1 MKPLFLSVILASA
14 SPVALA
20 QVGGD
25 GAAIRAASAT
35 EQAAM
40 PGAAVSAPLPNAIET
55 AVMNDWLEAELD
67 QDLHKSVSE
76 VARRAYIQRM
86 FQPVWTEQGAQGLQD
101 VAGDLFKHGLASDDV
116 LASDLQQLIDQRFST
131 SNASEQ
137 AKADLALT
145 AAWLRIAS
153 AISGGLGDE
162 GEAVESGSNSARMAL
177 VSKKL
182 LEAGQGHTLSFQDF
196 ESGYPQYAAL
206 KGALAQ
212 YREIRDSG
220 GWLAIS
226 EGESLEAGDSDPRVP
241 AIRERLSVEGYTDRP
256 KDHTESMLF
265 ADADRSESVFLQGR
279 NSTAS
284 GNRRANLFRNAA
296 VTKTETNSK
305 LYSDDLVEAVK
316 TFQQRHG
323 IEVDGVIGPKTLAAM
338 NESVESKMARI
349 AGSMER
355 WRAQGA
361 EDQRY
366 IWANIPSYTV
376 EGWNGDTREISMKS
390 VVGMASRATPTF
402 NDEIEYTVANP
413 RWYAPVSIVAK
424 DKLPKLR
431 RDPSYAQR
439 ANFKI
444 YDRSSGAEVSA
455 YSVDWNDPS
464 SARKYRLVQQ
474 PGSGNALGELKII
487 FPNQYSIYLHGT
499 PSTHLF
505 DRAERAFS
513 SGCIRLEQPERM
525 AEWVASYDSNESL
538 DDVRDALS
546 TTRNTRI
553 DFQSRMP
560 IHITYMTVTVNDD
573 GTVNFWRDIYDR
585 TEGIRQVERMSSIG
599 QTANAQ
605 TSEATERG

>member
-1 MKPLFLSVILASA
+1 MKPLFVSIILASA

-20 QVGGD
+20 QLGGD
-25 GAAIRAASAT
+25 GAAIRAVSAT

-40 PGAAVSAPLPNAIET
+40 SGAAVSAPLPNAIET
-55 AVMNDWLEAELD
+55 AVMSDWFEAELNGEMSE
-67 QDLHKSVSE
+67 SVSE

-86 FQPVWTEQGAQGLQD
+86 FQPIWTRQGAESLQNA
-101 VAGDLFKHGLASDDV
+101 AGDLFEHGLASDEV
-116 LASDLQQLIDQRFST
+116 LDSDLEQLIDKRFSAG
-131 SNASEQ
+131 SKDEQ
-137 AKADLALT
+137 AEADLALT

-153 AISGGLGDE
+153 AISGGLSDE
-162 GEAVESGSNSARMAL
+162 GKAVTSNYGSAKMTL

-182 LEAGQGHTLSFQDF
+182 LEAGQGRTLSFQDF

-212 YREIRDSG
+212 YRDIRDAG
-220 GWLAIS
+220 GWLAIPD
-226 EGESLEAGDSDPRVP
+226 GESVEAGDSDPRIP
-241 AIRERLSVEGYTDRP
+241 AIRERLSVEGYIEAPENTEQMLLADAGKLQNVSIQKRNPEADGDRR
-256 KDHTESMLF
+256 TNLF
-265 ADADRSESVFLQGR
+265 ATTSVEK
-279 NSTAS
+279 STPDP
-284 GNRRANLFRNAA
+284 
-296 VTKTETNSK
+296 T
-305 LYSDDLVEAVK
+305 LYSEDLVEAVQ

-323 IEVDGVIGPKTLAAM
+323 IEPDGVIGPKTLSAL
-338 NESVESKMARI
+338 NESVESKIARI
-349 AGSMER
+349 ADSMER
-355 WRAQGA
+355 WRAQGPA
-361 EDQRY
+361 DAHY

-376 EGWNGDTREISMKS
+376 EGWNGDQREIAMKS

-431 RDPSYAQR
+431 RDPSYAKR

-464 SARKYRLVQQ
+464 SASNYRLVQQ
-474 PGSGNALGELKII
+474 PGSSNALGQLKII

-513 SGCIRLEQPERM
+513 SGCIRLEQPEKM
-525 AEWVASYDSNESL
+525 AEWVASYDGDERLNE
-538 DDVRDALS
+538 VRDALS
-546 TTRNTRI
+546 TTRNTRV

-585 TEGIRQVERMSSIG
+585 TEGIRQVERMSPIG
-599 QTANAQ
+599 QTASTQ
-605 TSEATERG
+605 TGEATERG

>member
-1 MKPLFLSVILASA
+1 MKPLFLSLILASA

-20 QVGGD
+20 QLGGD
-25 GAAIRAASAT
+25 GAAIRAVSAS

-40 PGAAVSAPLPNAIET
+40 SGAAVSAPLPHAIET
-55 AVMNDWLEAELD
+55 AVMGDWFETELD
-67 QDLHKSVSE
+67 GEMHKSVSE

-86 FQPVWTEQGAQGLQD
+86 FQPVWTEQGASSLQD
-101 VAGDLFKHGLASDDV
+101 VASDLFEHGLASDEV
-116 LASDLQQLIDQRFST
+116 LENDLQQLIDDRFS
-131 SNASEQ
+131 AQSEDQQ

-153 AISGGLGDE
+153 AISGGLNDE
-162 GEAVESGSNSARMAL
+162 GEAVNSGQGSARIAL

-182 LEAGQGHTLSFQDF
+182 LEAGQGRTLSFQDF

-212 YREIRDSG
+212 YRDIRDAG
-220 GWLAIS
+220 GWLAIP
-226 EGESLEAGDSDPRVP
+226 EGESIEAGDSDPRIP
-241 AIRERLSVEGYTDRP
+241 AIRQRLSVEGYIDAPDNDKKR
-256 KDHTESMLF
+256 MLF
-265 ADADRSESVFLQGR
+265 ADAGQLDTVSVQERHPEESGDRRTSLIA
-279 NSTAS
+279 AS
-284 GNRRANLFRNAA
+284 ND
-296 VTKTETNSK
+296 ETLTDQT
-305 LYSDDLVEAVK
+305 LYSDDLVEAVEL
-316 TFQQRHG
+316 FQQRHG
-323 IEVDGVIGPKTLAAM
+323 IETDGVIGPKTLAAM
-338 NESVESKMARI
+338 NESVESKIARI
-349 AGSMER
+349 ADSMER
-355 WRAQGA
+355 WRAQGPA
-361 EDQRY
+361 DAHY

-376 EGWNGDTREISMKS
+376 EGWNGATREIAMKS
-390 VVGMASRATPTF
+390 VVGMKSRETPTF
-402 NDEIEYTVANP
+402 NDEVEYTVANP

-455 YSVDWNDPS
+455 YSVDWNDPA
-464 SARKYRLVQQ
+464 SARNYRLVQQ
-474 PGSGNALGELKII
+474 PGSSNALGQLKII

-513 SGCIRLEQPERM
+513 SGCIRLEQPEKM
-525 AEWVASYDSNESL
+525 AEWVASYDGDERL
-538 DDVRDALS
+538 DEVRDALS
-546 TTRNTRI
+546 TTRNTRV
-553 DFQSRMP
+553 DFQGRMP

-585 TEGIRQVERMSSIG
+585 TEGIRQVERLSPIG
-599 QTANAQ
+599 QTANTQ

>member
-20 QVGGD
+20 QLGGD
-25 GAAIRAASAT
+25 GAAIRAVSST

-40 PGAAVSAPLPNAIET
+40 SGAAVSAPLPNAIEK
-55 AVMNDWLEAELD
+55 AVMGDWFEAELNGE
-67 QDLHKSVSE
+67 LHESVSE
-76 VARRAYIQRM
+76 VARRAYVQRM
-86 FQPVWTEQGAQGLQD
+86 FQPVWTEEGAAGLQD
-101 VAGDLFKHGLASDDV
+101 VAGDLLNHGLTGDEV
-116 LASDLQQLIDQRFST
+116 LESDLQNLIDQRFSAQNET
-131 SNASEQ
+131 EQ
-137 AKADLALT
+137 ARADLALT

-153 AISGGLGDE
+153 AISGGLNDE
-162 GEAVESGSNSARMAL
+162 GEAVRSGEGSARMAL

-182 LEAGQGHTLSFQDF
+182 IQAGQGSLGFEDF
-196 ESGYPQYAAL
+196 ESGYPQYTAL

-212 YREIRDSG
+212 YRAIRDSG
-220 GWLAIS
+220 GWLAIP
-226 EGESLEAGDSDPRVP
+226 EGESIEAGDSDPRIP
-241 AIRERLSVEGYTDRP
+241 AIRERLSIEGYISSAGDE
-256 KDHTESMLF
+256 TENTFL
-265 ADADRSESVFLQGR
+265 ADAESVATFANQTYSNDDEAEQR
-279 NSTAS
+279 S
-284 GNRRANLFRNAA
+284 GLFQNAA
-296 VTKTETNSK
+296 ITETSADPN
-305 LYSDDLVEAVK
+305 LYSNELEQAVR
-316 TFQQRHG
+316 TFQKRHG
-323 IEVDGVIGPKTLAAM
+323 IETDGVIGPKTLAAM
-338 NESVESKMARI
+338 NESVESKIARI
-349 AGSMER
+349 ADSMER
-355 WRAQGA
+355 WRAQGPA
-361 EDQRY
+361 DDRY
-366 IWANIPSYTV
+366 IWANIPSYTI
-376 EGWNGDTREISMKS
+376 EGWNDETREISMKT

-402 NDEIEYTVANP
+402 NDEVEYTVANP

-455 YSVDWNDPS
+455 HSVDWSDPS

-474 PGSGNALGELKII
+474 PGSGNALGDLKII

-513 SGCIRLEQPERM
+513 SGCIRLEQPEKM
-525 AEWVASYDSNESL
+525 AEWVASYDSDESL
-538 DDVRDALS
+538 EDVRDALS

-573 GTVNFWRDIYDR
+573 GSVNFWRDIYDR
-585 TEGIRQVERMSSIG
+585 TEGIRQVERSSPIG
-599 QTANAQ
+599 QTADTH
-605 TSEATERG
+605 TSEMTERG

>member
-1 MKPLFLSVILASA
+1 MKPLFLSIILASA

-20 QVGGD
+20 QLGGD
-25 GAAIRAASAT
+25 EAAIRAVSAT
-35 EQAAM
+35 EQASM
-40 PGAAVSAPLPNAIET
+40 SGAAVSAPLPNAIET
-55 AVMNDWLEAELD
+55 AVMSDWFEAELND
-67 QDLHKSVSE
+67 DLHKSVSE

-86 FQPVWTEQGAQGLQD
+86 FQPIWTEQGAASLQN
-101 VAGDLFKHGLASDDV
+101 VAGDLFDHGLASDEV
-116 LASDLQQLIDQRFST
+116 LHSDLQQLIDQRFS
-131 SNASEQ
+131 ARDKAAQ
-137 AKADLALT
+137 AEADLALT

-162 GEAVESGSNSARMAL
+162 GEAATADNGSASMAL

-182 LEAGQGHTLSFQDF
+182 LEAGQGRTLSFQDF

-212 YREIRDSG
+212 YRDIRDAG
-220 GWLAIS
+220 GWLAIP
-226 EGESLEAGDSDPRVP
+226 EGESVEAGDSDPRIP
-241 AIRERLSVEGYTDRP
+241 AIRQRLSVEGYIDAPEKNGER
-256 KDHTESMLF
+256 MLF
-265 ADADRSESVFLQGR
+265 ADAGRLNTVSLQERTPEESGDRRTNLVA
-279 NSTAS
+279 ST
-284 GNRRANLFRNAA
+284 NDKM
-296 VTKTETNSK
+296 VTDET
-305 LYSDDLVEAVK
+305 LYSEDLVRAVE

-323 IEVDGVIGPKTLAAM
+323 LEADGVIGPKTLAAM
-338 NESVESKMARI
+338 NESVESKIARI
-349 AGSMER
+349 ADSMER
-355 WRAQGA
+355 WRAQGPA
-361 EDQRY
+361 DAHY

-376 EGWNGDTREISMKS
+376 EGWNGATREISMKS
-390 VVGMASRATPTF
+390 VVGMKSRETPTF
-402 NDEIEYTVANP
+402 NDEVEYTVANP

-455 YSVDWNDPS
+455 YSVDWNDPA
-464 SARKYRLVQQ
+464 SARSYRLVQQ
-474 PGSGNALGELKII
+474 PGSSNALGQLKII

-513 SGCIRLEQPERM
+513 SGCIRLEQPEKM
-525 AEWVASYDSNESL
+525 AEWVASYDGDERLSE
-538 DDVRDALS
+538 VRDALS
-546 TTRNTRI
+546 TTRNTRV
-553 DFQSRMP
+553 DFQGRMP

-585 TEGIRQVERMSSIG
+585 TEGIRQVERMSPIG
-599 QTANAQ
+599 QTANTQ
-605 TSEATERG
+605 TGAATERG

>member
-1 MKPLFLSVILASA
+1 MKPLFLSIILASA

-20 QVGGD
+20 QLGGD
-25 GAAIRAASAT
+25 GAAIRAVSAT
-35 EQAAM
+35 EQASM
-40 PGAAVSAPLPNAIET
+40 SGAAVSAPLPNAIET
-55 AVMNDWLEAELD
+55 AVMSDWFEAELND
-67 QDLHKSVSE
+67 DLHKSVSE

-86 FQPVWTEQGAQGLQD
+86 FQPIWTEQGAASLQD
-101 VAGDLFKHGLASDDV
+101 VAGDLFDHGLASDEV
-116 LASDLQQLIDQRFST
+116 LHSDLQQLIDQRFS
-131 SNASEQ
+131 ARDKAAQ
-137 AKADLALT
+137 AEADLALT

-162 GEAVESGSNSARMAL
+162 GEAASADNGSARMAL

-182 LEAGQGHTLSFQDF
+182 LEAGQGRTLSFQDF

-212 YREIRDSG
+212 YRDIRDAG
-220 GWLAIS
+220 GWLAIP
-226 EGESLEAGDSDPRVP
+226 EGESVEAGDSDPRIP
-241 AIRERLSVEGYTDRP
+241 AIRQRLSVEGYIDAP
-256 KDHTESMLF
+256 EKDGEPMLL
-265 ADADRSESVFLQGR
+265 ADAGRLNTVSVQERNPEESGDRRTNLVA
-279 NSTAS
+279 ST
-284 GNRRANLFRNAA
+284 NDEM
-296 VTKTETNSK
+296 VTDEK
-305 LYSDDLVEAVK
+305 LYSEDLVRAVE

-323 IEVDGVIGPKTLAAM
+323 LETDGVIGPKTLAAM
-338 NESVESKMARI
+338 NESVESKIARI
-349 AGSMER
+349 ADSMER
-355 WRAQGA
+355 WRAQGPA
-361 EDQRY
+361 DAHY

-376 EGWNGDTREISMKS
+376 EGWNGTTREISMKS
-390 VVGMASRATPTF
+390 VVGMKSRETPTF
-402 NDEIEYTVANP
+402 NDEVEYTVANP

-455 YSVDWNDPS
+455 YSVDWNDPA

-474 PGSGNALGELKII
+474 PGSSNALGQLKII

-513 SGCIRLEQPERM
+513 SGCIRLEQPEKM
-525 AEWVASYDSNESL
+525 AEWVASYDGDERLSE
-538 DDVRDALS
+538 VRDALS
-546 TTRNTRI
+546 TTRNTRV
-553 DFQSRMP
+553 DFQGRMP
-560 IHITYMTVTVNDD
+560 IHITYMTVTVDDD

-585 TEGIRQVERMSSIG
+585 TEGIRQVERMSPIG
-599 QTANAQ
+599 QTANTQ
-605 TSEATERG
+605 TGEATERG

>member
-76 VARRAYIQRM
+76 VARRAYTQRM
-86 FQPVWTEQGAQGLQD
+86 FQPVWTEQGAEGLQD
-101 VAGDLFKHGLASDDV
+101 VTDDLFKHGLASDEV
-116 LASDLQQLIDQRFST
+116 LASDLQRLVDQRFSA
-131 SNASEQ
+131 SNVSEQ
-137 AKADLALT
+137 AEADLALT

-162 GEAVESGSNSARMAL
+162 GEAVKSGSDSARMAL
-177 VSKKL
+177 ISKKL
-182 LEAGQGHTLSFQDF
+182 LEAGQGHALSFQDF

-212 YREIRDSG
+212 YREIRDAG
-220 GWLAIS
+220 GWLAIP
-226 EGESLEAGDSDPRVP
+226 EGESLQSGDSDPRIP
-241 AIRERLSVEGYTDRP
+241 AIRERLSVEGYIDAP
-256 KDHTESMLF
+256 EDDTESMLL
-265 ADADRSESVFLQGR
+265 ADAGRLETVSHQDR
-279 NSTAS
+279 NSQA
-284 GNRRANLFRNAA
+284 GGDRRTNLFLNAA
-296 VTKTETNSK
+296 TTKKSADPT
-305 LYSDDLVEAVK
+305 LYSDELAEAVK

-338 NESVESKMARI
+338 NESVESKIARI
-349 AGSMER
+349 AGSMAR
-355 WRAQGA
+355 WRAQGTP
-361 EDQRY
+361 EKRY

-402 NDEIEYTVANP
+402 NDEVEYTVANP

-455 YSVDWNDPS
+455 YSVDWSDPS
-464 SARKYRLVQQ
+464 SARNYRLVQQ

-525 AEWVASYDSNESL
+525 AEWVASYDSDDSVE
-538 DDVRDALS
+538 DVRDALS

-585 TEGIRQVERMSSIG
+585 TEGIREVERMSSIG
-599 QTANAQ
+599 QTANAL
-605 TSEATERG
+605 TSKATERG